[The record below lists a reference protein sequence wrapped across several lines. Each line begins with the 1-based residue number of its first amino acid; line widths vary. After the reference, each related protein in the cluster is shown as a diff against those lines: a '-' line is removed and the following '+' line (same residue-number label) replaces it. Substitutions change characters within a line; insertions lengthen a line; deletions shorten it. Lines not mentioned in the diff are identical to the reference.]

1 MKKTIILLLLN
12 ALCITSK
19 AQSNIGTA
27 AAAVVTAGATI
38 ASAAI
43 AYDRIVES
51 CEREM
56 VEWVLQNKNLD
67 KKDKFE
73 LSLFSFDAT
82 KKSELSNVRVIP
94 FYFKRKGK
102 PKEIL
107 LNVLSPNWVNENG
120 LKYTKTRVYTID
132 KNYFRK
138 LMQAYINLAKPNDL
152 KYQINIDSIPTTG
165 FLFKDKLDDFS
176 KIVNISKNLI
186 EFENSHVFTFEK
198 NISGDIHIIEDF
210 DEDFMIDFNEGHLNL
225 FIKQTGELIKIKRDF
240 LTSMCLEF
248 FKKEKFNL

>member
-1 MKKTIILLLLN
+1 MKKILLTIIILSNCVCL
-12 ALCITSK
+12 K

-73 LSLFSFDAT
+73 LSLFNFDVT

-94 FYFKRKGK
+94 FYFKRKGY

-120 LKYTKTRVYTID
+120 LKYTKTQIYTID

-138 LMQAYINLAKPNDL
+138 LMQAYINLAKPNNL
-152 KYQINIDSIPTTG
+152 KIQINLDSIPTTG
-165 FLFKDKLDDFS
+165 FLNKEKIDNLS
-176 KIVNISKNLI
+176 KIFNISKNLI
-186 EFENSHVFTFEK
+186 EFEDSHVFKFEN

-210 DEDFMIDFNEGHLNL
+210 DEQFMIDFNEGHLNL

-248 FKKEKFNL
+248 FKKE

>member
-1 MKKTIILLLLN
+1 MKKTIIICFLN
-12 ALCITSK
+12 ALCISSK
-19 AQSNIGTA
+19 AQSDVGTA
-27 AAAVVTAGATI
+27 AAAVVGVGASI

-51 CEREM
+51 SEREM

-73 LSLFSFDAT
+73 LSLFNFDAT

-94 FYFKRKGK
+94 FYFKRKGY

-107 LNVLSPNWVNENG
+107 LKVLSPNWINENG
-120 LKYTKTRVYTID
+120 LKYTKNTIYTID

-138 LMQAYINLAKPNDL
+138 LMQAYINLAKPNDI
-152 KYQINIDSIPTTG
+152 KFQINLDSIPTKG
-165 FLFKDKLDDFS
+165 FANKDKFDDLS
-176 KIVNISKNLI
+176 KIFSISKNLI
-186 EFENSHVFTFEK
+186 EFEESHVFKFEK

-210 DEDFMIDFNEGHLNL
+210 DEHFLIDFNEGHLNL
-225 FIKQTGELIKIKRDF
+225 FIKETGELIKIKRDF

-248 FKKEKFNL
+248 FKKE